1 MEAHGD
7 CEFLFAIGRHCCDLQ
22 ALLHHTRQIS
32 CGSIHIPIG
41 SLENIVLLI
50 SYIHPDD
57 LRQ

>member
-7 CEFLFAIGRHCCDLQ
+7 CEFLFEIGKHWGDLQ
-22 ALLHHTRQIS
+22 ALLHIR
-32 CGSIHIPIG
+32 GAIG

-50 SYIHPDD
+50 SYIHTGD